1 MRLLK
6 LRRAP
11 PMIVARFVK
20 SWRALYIIGSR
31 NSYNYCTR
39 LLKLWRALRVIVA
52 RALPRIAAC
61 ISYEYGVRCFFFFFG
76 GAHFIMRHAFHN
88 AARALESWCAG
99 KRNQVK
105 LFTTKKSVFLTKL
118 LYTACLCALP
128 RRTLRVYIIP
138 TGFPC

>member
-6 LRRAP
+6 LRCAP

-61 ISYEYGVRCFFFFFG
+61 ISYEYGVRCFFG
-76 GAHFIMRHAFHN
+76 GADFIMRHSFHN

-105 LFTTKKSVFLTKL
+105 LSTKKRCFFNKIVVH
-118 LYTACLCALP
+118 CLCALP
-128 RRTLRVYIIP
+128 RRTLRVCIIP
-138 TGFPC
+138 RGVPC